1 VSLPRFFLLDLP
13 AAPME
18 GGLLRLP
25 PEASR
30 HVKALRLKPG
40 EALEV
45 VLAQGVWQA
54 DLAAQE
60 RDWAEVRLI
69 APLREDR
76 EPPVALEG
84 WLPLTAQL
92 SLWDDW
98 LPPLV
103 ELGITRIVPVIYS
116 RSEFDAR
123 KTGAK
128 RERWERL
135 IQAAAEQSHRSAL
148 PTLEDPVPFE
158 ALARVVA
165 PQRWVAYELA
175 TGARNPTLGAG
186 TLAFTSGPEGGITD
200 GEFQALRA
208 AGWEAV
214 SLGRS
219 ILRAVTTPVALLG
232 AVQFELGR
240 LGPA

>member
-1 VSLPRFFLLDLP
+1 MSLPRFFLLDAPAP
-13 AAPME
+13 AAE
-18 GGLLRLP
+18 GVALRLP
-25 PEASR
+25 AEAAR
-30 HVKALRLKPG
+30 HLKALRLKPG
-40 EALEV
+40 AALEL
-45 VLAQGVWQA
+45 VLAGGVWQA
-54 DLAAQE
+54 DLAVQE

-69 APLREDR
+69 APLREHR

-103 ELGITRIVPVIYS
+103 ELGITRIVPVIYA

-123 KTGAK
+123 KTTAK

-135 IQAAAEQSHRSAL
+135 IQAACEQSHRSAL
-148 PTLEDPVPFE
+148 PALEEPVPFE
-158 ALARVVA
+158 ALVKVTTA
-165 PQRWVAYELA
+165 QRWVAYELQ
-175 TGARNPTLGAG
+175 TGEANPTLGDG
-186 TLAFTSGPEGGITD
+186 PLALTSGPEGGITD
-200 GEFQALRA
+200 EEFQALRT
-208 AGWEAV
+208 AGWRSV

-232 AVQFELGR
+232 AVQMDLGR
-240 LGPA
+240 RG

>member
-1 VSLPRFFLLDLP
+1 VSLPRFFLLDAP
-13 AAPME
+13 APAGE
-18 GGLLRLP
+18 GTVLRLP
-25 PEASR
+25 PEGAR
-30 HVKALRLKPG
+30 HLKALRLKPG
-40 EALEV
+40 AALEV
-45 VLAQGVWQA
+45 VLATGVWQA

-69 APLREDR
+69 APLQEDR

-103 ELGITRIVPVIYS
+103 ELGITRILPVVYA

-123 KTGAK
+123 KTAAK

-135 IQAAAEQSHRSAL
+135 ILAACEQSHRSAL
-148 PTLEDPVPFE
+148 PALEDPVPF
-158 ALARVVA
+158 ADLLQVTT
-165 PQRWVAYELA
+165 PQRWVAYELQ
-175 TGARNPTLGAG
+175 TGEANPTLGEG
-186 TLAFTSGPEGGITD
+186 PLAFTSGPEGGITD
-200 GEFQALRA
+200 GEFEALRA
-208 AGWEAV
+208 AGWRSV

-232 AVQFELGR
+232 AVQMDLGR
-240 LGPA
+240 RA